1 MENGK
6 RKVKDSAKLHWHWNA
21 LEQMGPG
28 LLYDLLAFRE
38 SIFVVEQ
45 NCAYLELDGLDK
57 TALHLLML
65 EDQKVVACL
74 RLLPPD
80 EREIRVRIG
89 RVAVSAEWRM
99 CGLAAVMMQRAMDK
113 VISDYPGSGIF
124 LHAQS
129 YLQAF
134 YLSLGFQVCGPEFLE
149 DGIPHIP
156 MELPA
161 AG

>member
-6 RKVKDSAKLHWHWNA
+6 RKVKDSTKLRWHWNT
-21 LEQMGPG
+21 LEQMDPGP
-28 LLYDLLAFRE
+28 LYDLLAFRE

-57 TALHLLML
+57 TALHLQVL

-80 EREIRVRIG
+80 EGETRVRIG
-89 RVAVSAEWRM
+89 RVAVSIEWRM
-99 CGLAAVMMQRAMDK
+99 CGLAAVMMQRAIDK
-113 VISDYPGSGIF
+113 VRSDYPDSGIF

-134 YLSLGFQVCGPEFLE
+134 YQSLGFQVCGLEFLE

-156 MELPA
+156 MELH
-161 AG
+161 